1 MNQFLIAADV
11 SNNSNIQQPDGSY
24 WICQN
29 HLMGPPPS
37 GSFSARVLR
46 AVNNPCNSG
55 QTSIIRVGNKYSF
68 APQRAAKLLYE
79 KLKNGT
85 WPTGGQSMLCQLYFS
100 YSHIVS
106 VLLSST
112 AKGPFIYRVSGLKV
126 SKVIWLWQT
135 EKIPWILIWWWILF
149 KKGWEF
155 MPQLTDLLNSDVS
168 FQK

>member
-1 MNQFLIAADV
+1 MSKKNPARMRLFSHQRHFNIYSLFQRINCFFIKDVGKTGRVSCVNQFLIAADV

-29 HLMGPPPS
+29 HLIGPPPS

-112 AKGPFIYRVSGLKV
+112 AMGSFI
-126 SKVIWLWQT
+126 
-135 EKIPWILIWWWILF
+135 
-149 KKGWEF
+149 
-155 MPQLTDLLNSDVS
+155 SDIVCLGV
-168 FQK
+168 